1 MVQRPSYSGRK
12 SVFLSVKFGT
22 LTPISSSLL
31 SANLIAHVYVET
43 VMCKKKNAD
52 ERVAIVLKT
61 KHRRICLNLFVMT
74 SFCHKL
80 LKGIHKYRS

>member
-1 MVQRPSYSGRK
+1 MVQRPSYYGRK
-12 SVFLSVKFGT
+12 SVFLGVKFGKGT
-22 LTPISSSLL
+22 LAPISSSLL

-43 VMCKKKNAD
+43 VMCKKNAD
-52 ERVAIVLKT
+52 ERLAIVLKT

-80 LKGIHKYRS
+80 LKGIHKYR

>member
-1 MVQRPSYSGRK
+1 MVQRPSYSERK

-43 VMCKKKNAD
+43 VMCKKDAD
-52 ERVAIVLKT
+52 ERLAIVLKT

-80 LKGIHKYRS
+80 LKGIHKYR